1 LVATCNPEQ
10 EILVADDVTTAPG
23 YGFWHKSFHWLIFA
37 LIAAQYLVGSVMPHI
52 GRNTPDEGWVAWHFS
67 IGAAILL
74 FIVLRLI
81 WRLMHPVSLPE
92 MPGWQTQ
99 VAKLTHAG
107 LYLLIFVMCVLGWAA
122 VGDRGW
128 TVYLFG
134 FIPLP
139 ALAAKGTP
147 WAHTAGDIH
156 DTLVYV
162 LLAFIVLHVLAAVYH
177 QFILRDRVLDR
188 MLPGS

>member
-1 LVATCNPEQ
+1 MANL
-10 EILVADDVTTAPG
+10 TTAPG
-23 YGFWHKSFHWLIFA
+23 YGFWHKSFHWIIFA

-52 GRNTPDEGWVAWHFS
+52 GRNTQDEGWVAWHFS
-67 IGAAILL
+67 LGAAILF

-81 WRLMHPVSLPE
+81 WRVMRPVPLLE
-92 MPGWQTQ
+92 MPGWQTR
-99 VAKLTHAG
+99 VASLTHAG
-107 LYLLIFVMCVLGWAA
+107 LYLLILVMCILGWAA

-128 TVYLFG
+128 SVYLFG

-162 LLAFIVLHVLAAVYH
+162 LLAFIVLHILAAVYH
-177 QFILRDRVLDR
+177 QFVLRDRVLAR
-188 MLPGS
+188 MLP